1 MNDSNHAYIKNIPL
15 KDEKLSKMINKTE
28 NIRIMNL
35 KKKMFKPLPEEKSS
49 IYLDLDK
56 ITGCS
61 NKYAFYNERMN
72 ILHTT

>member
-1 MNDSNHAYIKNIPL
+1 
-15 KDEKLSKMINKTE
+15 MINKTE

-61 NKYAFYNERMN
+61 NQYAFYNERMN